1 MPLTPA
7 AFAPFIELV
16 HGEALDVMSQLPDA
30 HIDLI
35 AADLPYATTECE
47 WDQRIDM
54 EALWREFRR
63 ITTPTGTIVLNS
75 AGRFTGDLMSAAPD
89 LYKQTLIWQKSRPS
103 SHLKAKNQPISEHE
117 EVLVFSKA
125 AIVDASRSTRR
136 MTYNPVGAVP
146 DRLRVKRRVK
156 TRAYGK
162 ATSARVGETYM
173 SWKNFPRSILKFDNP
188 HRPFHPTQKPEALM
202 EFLIAAYSEPG
213 DVVLDCCM
221 GSGTSGVAAVRLG
234 RSYFGI
240 ERDEEYFDH
249 AFDRIMDEKKNPKPF
264 ACDLLNPESAA
275 ANDEYEAVAA
285 E

>member
-1 MPLTPA
+1 MTLTPS

-16 HGEALDVMSQLPDA
+16 LGEALDVMSQLPDN
-30 HIDLI
+30 HVDLI
-35 AADLPYATTECE
+35 AADLPFGSTECE

-63 ITTPTGTIVLNS
+63 ITTPTGTIVLNGS
-75 AGRFTGDLMSAAPD
+75 GRFSADLVVAAPD
-89 LYKQTLIWQKSRPS
+89 LYKQSLVWKKSRPTG
-103 SHLKAKNQPISEHE
+103 HLKNRNMVAVEHE
-117 EVLVFSKA
+117 DVLIFSKGA
-125 AIVDASRSTRR
+125 VVDAHRSTRR

-146 DRLRVKRRVK
+146 DKIRKKRRVK

-162 ATSARVGETYM
+162 TTSARVGETYM
-173 SWKNFPRSILKFDNP
+173 AWKNFPRSILEFDNP
-188 HRPFHPTQKPEALM
+188 HRPYHPTQKPEGLM
-202 EFLIAAYSEPG
+202 EFLIALYSEPG

-240 ERDEEYFDH
+240 ERDEEYFDY

-275 ANDEYEAVAA
+275 ANDEYEVVAA

>member
-125 AIVDASRSTRR
+125 A
-136 MTYNPVGAVP
+136 
-146 DRLRVKRRVK
+146 
-156 TRAYGK
+156 
-162 ATSARVGETYM
+162 
-173 SWKNFPRSILKFDNP
+173 
-188 HRPFHPTQKPEALM
+188 
-202 EFLIAAYSEPG
+202 
-213 DVVLDCCM
+213 
-221 GSGTSGVAAVRLG
+221 
-234 RSYFGI
+234 
-240 ERDEEYFDH
+240 
-249 AFDRIMDEKKNPKPF
+249 
-264 ACDLLNPESAA
+264 
-275 ANDEYEAVAA
+275 
-285 E
+285 